1 MSAVDPAKAAVRD
14 RIVEDLALETADLAA
29 VLGARAEAEWKR
41 PTPAEGWTIG
51 DQITHL
57 AYFDDTARLAVTDTD
72 AFAARRDELLAHGP
86 AFPDVVAEQHRGLDA
101 RDALAWF
108 EQARAEVIRAFLEAD
123 PAARLPWFGP
133 EMSVVSSA
141 TARLMETWAHG
152 QDVADALD
160 FQRRPTDRLRHV
172 ADIGVRTFN
181 FSFDLRGLERPTS
194 GIFVELAAPSGGT
207 WTWGD
212 PASEDVVRGDALDF
226 CQLVTQRRH
235 LDDLDLE
242 ITGQSAQRWASIAQA
257 YAGAPGPGRAPST
270 GSTAPHDRTDE
281 PAQEA

>member
-152 QDVADALD
+152 LDVADALGV
-160 FQRRPTDRLRHV
+160 QVPPSPRLKSIAHL
-172 ADIGVRTFN
+172 GVRT
-181 FSFDLRGLERPTS
+181 R
-194 GIFVELAAPSGGT
+194 
-207 WTWGD
+207 
-212 PASEDVVRGDALDF
+212 DF
-226 CQLVTQRRH
+226 AFTVH
-235 LDDLDLE
+235 
-242 ITGQSAQRWASIAQA
+242 
-257 YAGAPGPGRAPST
+257 
-270 GSTAPHDRTDE
+270 
-281 PAQEA
+281 

>member
-1 MSAVDPAKAAVRD
+1 ARRRDRVAPCAPAATAVGGRSPGRRVSLAAIAPVALLAIGAALMLVRPRGLPSWVGPVVAAV
-14 RIVEDLALETADLAA
+14 VA
-29 VLGARAEAEWKR
+29 VA
-41 PTPAEGWTIG
+41 
-51 DQITHL
+51 
-57 AYFDDTARLAVTDTD
+57 
-72 AFAARRDELLAHGP
+72 GP
-86 AFPDVVAEQHRGLDA
+86 LD
-101 RDALAWF
+101 
-108 EQARAEVIRAFLEAD
+108 
-123 PAARLPWFGP
+123 PKARLPWYGP
-133 EMSVVSSA
+133 SMGARSFI